1 MPFEMVKLDGLFK
14 ELKQNITLE
23 ESLSKIVRDIE
34 TEFDFQ
40 SLGIFLEVPNSDTF
54 RLKISRNIS
63 HTFSKHEVLTSDH
76 ELLIEL
82 QKLQNLVLTT
92 NSQFK
97 FEHNYSHLLIMPLY
111 YDEKLLG
118 FMFIDRDKDE
128 YNENEIS
135 KFCIFSSIVSI
146 IVHSYK
152 LEFRLEQISHWS
164 DSGEIFDHASFI
176 KRAELILDL
185 MKRHSR
191 EICVCVLK
199 INDFTSIIRTI
210 GTDNGRK
217 LIKDIQFLMNSNLRI
232 TDIIGKIS
240 DDTYALLLP
249 ETSEESSTY
258 AISRF
263 NKDIMNLPMM
273 KNFKIGWG
281 ITGLSDENQTIEQML
296 RLSEESAF
304 ESTRKENGSFTFS
317 LIDYILNIK

>member
-1 MPFEMVKLDGLFK
+1 MVKLDKLFR
-14 ELKQNITLE
+14 ELKQKISLE

-34 TEFDFQ
+34 AEFDFQ

-63 HTFSKHEVLTSDH
+63 HTYSKHEILTQDSVLIT
-76 ELLIEL
+76 
-82 QKLQNLVLTT
+82 KLQDLDKLVL
-92 NSQFK
+92 SAGSGIK
-97 FEHNYSHLLIMPLY
+97 FEHNYFHLLIMPLFN
-111 YDEKLLG
+111 DDKLLG
-118 FMFIDRDKDE
+118 FMFMDRNSGE
-128 YNENEIS
+128 FCEEEIS
-135 KFCIFSSIVSI
+135 KFCIFSSIVSL

-176 KRAELILDL
+176 KRAEVILDL

-191 EICVCVLK
+191 DLSVCVLK
-199 INDFTSIIRTI
+199 INDYTQIIRTI
-210 GTDNGRK
+210 GIDNGRK
-217 LIKDIQFLMNSNLRI
+217 LIKDIQYLMNSNLRI

-249 ETSEESSTY
+249 ETNEESSTY
-258 AISRF
+258 AIGRF
-263 NKDIMNLPMM
+263 NEDIMNLPMM

-281 ITGLSDENQTIEQML
+281 ITGFSEESQTIEQMV

-317 LIDYILNIK
+317 LVDYILSIK